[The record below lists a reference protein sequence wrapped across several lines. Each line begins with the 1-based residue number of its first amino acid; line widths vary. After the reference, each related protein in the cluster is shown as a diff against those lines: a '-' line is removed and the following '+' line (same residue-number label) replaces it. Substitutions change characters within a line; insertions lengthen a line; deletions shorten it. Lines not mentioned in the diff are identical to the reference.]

1 MLIQLDDYRKAANT
15 MANND
20 LSQTRLKNGTYGGNV
35 MNTNRNSA
43 TLYAMNIPAQR
54 TLSPELP
61 DDLAKID
68 LDSFMNRIY
77 ALATQV

>member
-1 MLIQLDDYRKAANT
+1 
-15 MANND
+15 MAHND
-20 LSQTRLKNGTYGGNV
+20 LSEARLKNGTYGGTV
-35 MNTNRNSA
+35 MNANRNPA
-43 TLYAMNIPAQR
+43 TLYALNIPAQR